1 MWSERVILKCRKK
14 WFLEVAAFE
23 IETRKHDESSS
34 IQTVKFFRII
44 IKPRVALLKVPD
56 SKLIGPCPGP

>member
-23 IETRKHDESSS
+23 VETRKHDESSVW
-34 IQTVKFFRII
+34 TVKFFRII
-44 IKPRVALLKVPD
+44 IKLRVALLKVPD